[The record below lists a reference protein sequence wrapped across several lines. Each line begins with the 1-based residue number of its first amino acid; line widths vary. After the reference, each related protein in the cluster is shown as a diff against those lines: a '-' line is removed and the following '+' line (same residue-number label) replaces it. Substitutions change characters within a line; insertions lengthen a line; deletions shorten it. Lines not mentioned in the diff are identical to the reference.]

1 MRWGGRRPRCI
12 QRQAYELTSCG
23 VSRVC
28 PRLSMLIC
36 GQDLWTR
43 RRQGSAVM
51 DSSEV
56 STDSGE
62 FAAAADAETR
72 VGV

>member
-1 MRWGGRRPRCI
+1 
-12 QRQAYELTSCG
+12 
-23 VSRVC
+23 
-28 PRLSMLIC
+28 
-36 GQDLWTR
+36 
-43 RRQGSAVM
+43 M

-62 FAAAADAETR
+62 FAAAADAEAR